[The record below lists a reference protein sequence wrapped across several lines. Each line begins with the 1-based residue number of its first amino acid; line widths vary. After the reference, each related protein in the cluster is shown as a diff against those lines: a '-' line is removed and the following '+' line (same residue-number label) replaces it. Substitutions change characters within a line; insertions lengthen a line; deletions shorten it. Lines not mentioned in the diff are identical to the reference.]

1 MKTSTKVIIDS
12 YAGGFAVFVLKN
24 LFRIFSLR
32 KSPNNGPPKTI
43 VVCKFLGM
51 GSIVQS
57 TPLLQTLKKQ
67 FPDCR
72 IIYLSSTANKNFI
85 GQISLIDESIIINDQ
100 SLFSTIISTLSCI
113 RLLLSKRID
122 LFIDLEVYSNFSK
135 IFTIVSNA
143 RLKFGL
149 TNDGTK
155 AQNIYT
161 STFQLH
167 TDRPV
172 SESYLEMC
180 KAFNSQKIIHE
191 LYSFA
196 VDTIKLKFLLKNLE
210 ISGDYIVVNPNA
222 SDLRIE
228 RRWPQENFSELI
240 NKIVYQF
247 RIERRWP
254 QENFSELINKIVYAY
269 PENKIVLIGSSAES
283 NYVNNI
289 LAGINPSLQKSII
302 NTAGR
307 LSIDELIALISGTK
321 LMITNDTG
329 PMHLSFAMK
338 CRTLALFGPAS
349 PLQFGNH
356 KNATSVYKKV
366 SCSPCVHDHIKP
378 PCGGDNICMKGIGVE
393 EVFEEVVNCIEV
405 KGQGAKV
412 IL

>member
-1 MKTSTKVIIDS
+1 MKTSTKVIIDN
-12 YAGGFAVFVLKN
+12 YAGGFVVFVLKN
-24 LFRIFSLR
+24 LFRIFNFR
-32 KSPNNGPPKTI
+32 KSQNNGPLKTI

-122 LFIDLEVYSNFSK
+122 LFVDLEVYSNFSK

-149 TNDGTK
+149 TKDGAK

-167 TDRPV
+167 ADRPV

-222 SDLRIE
+222 SDL
-228 RRWPQENFSELI
+228 
-240 NKIVYQF
+240 